1 MCSAKKKKKKKNR
14 ERKML
19 RCAMHHG
26 KDNKDCC
33 SFHTTWRRSSSLCVW
48 RPNWFRSTSTT
59 TTTTTPRTLVQQ
71 VHLPNVDLAKLLTV
85 AKLDLRERRRI
96 GNHNCTIIDECVTL
110 TSGKYFPVASCA
122 SFLELNG
129 GHLLEKDKQGR
140 HYLELNQVET
150 TVQCLLS
157 WFSVWTLS
165 CRCRVQIFSST

>member
-1 MCSAKKKKKKKNR
+1 MKDSYQWLLLAQFAALLTLLSHGLIVSAASPGNIPV
-14 ERKML
+14 
-19 RCAMHHG
+19 AVPT
-26 KDNKDCC
+26 
-33 SFHTTWRRSSSLCVW
+33 SVPTVSRRSRSW
-48 RPNWFRSTSTT
+48 RGFGWFRSTTT
-59 TTTTTPRTLVQQ
+59 TITTTTPRTLVQQ

-122 SFLELNG
+122 SLLELNG

-140 HYLELNQVET
+140 HYLELSQVET

-157 WFSVWTLS
+157 WISVWTLS
-165 CRCRVQIFSST
+165 CREYI